1 MDNLIEQSAS
11 NITSLFQQSGRAD
24 LLYHN
29 LEHTREVSEAV
40 QLMCSHYELL
50 PEDEE
55 AVRIAAWWHDIGY
68 LYGPAETHETISAEK
83 ARIWLTA
90 HGAGEQ
96 LIRKVE
102 GCILAT
108 KMPQQ
113 PKSIA
118 EEIICDADLFHLGT
132 PEFGANS
139 KMLRKEIE
147 LLTGKEVK
155 GGDWRSST
163 IRLLEHHRYHTEF
176 ARNRL
181 EEGKQKNLEEL
192 LRRHEEKQRL
202 KASKEMGAAPEVA
215 AFPEAAA
222 KPAMPDARPQSKQKS
237 GFGIPKRG
245 IETMFRLTSRN
256 HMELSG
262 MADSKAN
269 IMISVNAIIIS
280 VVLSFMLRRLEDM
293 PHLLVPTL
301 ILLVVNITTIIFA
314 VLATRPNL
322 TKGYF
327 TRDDIIKKK
336 TNLLFFGN
344 FHKMGLED
352 FDWGMK
358 EMMKDREYLYS
369 SIIRDIYFLGKVLGW
384 KYYLLRMSYS
394 VFMYGLVIAILAFA
408 IAEVWIFTRA

>member
-1 MDNLIEQSAS
+1 
-11 NITSLFQQSGRAD
+11 
-24 LLYHN
+24 
-29 LEHTREVSEAV
+29 
-40 QLMCSHYELL
+40 
-50 PEDEE
+50 
-55 AVRIAAWWHDIGY
+55 
-68 LYGPAETHETISAEK
+68 
-83 ARIWLTA
+83 
-90 HGAGEQ
+90 
-96 LIRKVE
+96 
-102 GCILAT
+102 
-108 KMPQQ
+108 MPQQ
-113 PKSIA
+113 PKNLA

-147 LLTGKEVK
+147 LLTGKELK
-155 GGDWRSST
+155 GGDWRGST
-163 IRLLEHHRYHTEF
+163 IRLLEQHRYHTEF

-181 EEGKQKNLEEL
+181 EEGKQKNLEDL
-192 LRRHEEKQRL
+192 LHRQEEKQRL
-202 KASKEMGAAPEVA
+202 KALKAMGTAPR
-215 AFPEAAA
+215 EAAVPHEATA
-222 KPAMPDARPQSKQKS
+222 KPAVQDARSQSKQKS

-327 TRDDIIKKK
+327 TRDDIHKKK
-336 TNLLFFGN
+336 ANLLFFGN
-344 FHKMGLED
+344 FHKMGLDD

-369 SIIRDIYFLGKVLGW
+369 SIIRDIYFLGKVLGR

-408 IAEVWIFTRA
+408 IAELWIFSRA

>member
-1 MDNLIEQSAS
+1 MDNLIEQSSA
-11 NITSLFQQSGRAD
+11 NITSLFQQSGRPD

-68 LYGPAETHETISAEK
+68 LYGPAETHEGISAEK
-83 ARIWLTA
+83 ARTWLLA
-90 HGAGEQ
+90 HGAGEP
-96 LIRKVE
+96 LVRKVE

-113 PKSIA
+113 PKNMA

-132 PEFGANS
+132 PEFSTNS

-147 LLTGKEVK
+147 LLTGQELK

-181 EEGKQKNLEEL
+181 EEGKQKNLEDL
-192 LRRHEEKQRL
+192 VRRQEEKQRL
-202 KASKEMGAAPEVA
+202 KAANAISAAPHEPA
-215 AFPEAAA
+215 E
-222 KPAMPDARPQSKQKS
+222 KPAVPAARTQSKQKG

-327 TRDDIIKKK
+327 TQDDIHKKK
-336 TNLLFFGN
+336 ANLLFFGN

-369 SIIRDIYFLGKVLGW
+369 SIIRDIYFLGKVLGR

-408 IAEVWIFTRA
+408 LAEVWIFTRG

>member
-1 MDNLIEQSAS
+1 MDNLIEQSA
-11 NITSLFQQSGRAD
+11 TAVTTLYQQSGRTD

-29 LEHTREVSEAV
+29 IVHTREVAEAV
-40 QLMCSHYELL
+40 QLMCNHYDLQ
-50 PEDEE
+50 PEEE
-55 AVRIAAWWHDIGY
+55 AAVRIAAWWHDVGY
-68 LYGPAETHETISAEK
+68 LYGPAETHEALSADK
-83 ARIWLTA
+83 AREWLSA
-90 HGAGEQ
+90 HGAVET

-102 GCILAT
+102 GCIAAT
-108 KMPQQ
+108 RMPQGPRNLSEQ
-113 PKSIA
+113 
-118 EEIICDADLFHLGT
+118 IICDADLFHLGT

-147 LLTGKEVK
+147 LLTGKEIK
-155 GGDWRSST
+155 GADWRIST
-163 IRLLEHHRYHTEF
+163 IHLLEQHRYFTDF
-176 ARNRL
+176 ARHRL
-181 EEGKQKNLEEL
+181 EEGKQKNLENL
-192 LRRHEEKQRL
+192 LRKQEEKRVQREARE
-202 KASKEMGAAPEVA
+202 KSEATVFKEPDEKESGGAAAVK
-215 AFPEAAA
+215 A
-222 KPAMPDARPQSKQKS
+222 KN

-280 VVLSFMLRRLEDM
+280 VVLSLLLRRLEDM

-327 TRDDIIKKK
+327 SRDDIRAKKV
-336 TNLLFFGN
+336 NLLFFGN
-344 FHKMGLED
+344 FHKVGLDD

-358 EMMKDREYLYS
+358 EMMKDRDYLYS
-369 SIIRDIYFLGKVLGW
+369 SMIRDIYFLGKVLGV
-384 KYYLLRMSYS
+384 KYHLLRISYS
-394 VFMYGLVIAILAFA
+394 VFMFGLVLAVLAFA
-408 IAEVWIFTRA
+408 IAEIWLFNQS

>member
-11 NITSLFQQSGRAD
+11 HITSLFQQSGRTD

-29 LEHTREVSEAV
+29 LEHTREVCEAV

-50 PEDEE
+50 PEDEQ
-55 AVRIAAWWHDIGY
+55 AVRIAAWWHDVGY
-68 LYGPAETHETISAEK
+68 LYGPAETHEAISAEK
-83 ARIWLTA
+83 ARTWLSS
-90 HGAGEQ
+90 HGAGEP
-96 LIRKVE
+96 LILKVE
-102 GCILAT
+102 GCIQAT

-113 PKSIA
+113 PKSLA

-132 PEFGANS
+132 PEFSANS

-147 LLTGKEVK
+147 LLTGREVK
-155 GGDWRSST
+155 GSDWRSST
-163 IRLLEHHRYHTEF
+163 IRLLEQHRYHTEF
-176 ARNRL
+176 ARYRL

-192 LRRHEEKQRL
+192 LRRQEEKKRMKES
-202 KASKEMGAAPEVA
+202 KAMGMA
-215 AFPEAAA
+215 EAAA
-222 KPAMPDARPQSKQKS
+222 EKSTNPEARSQPKQKG

-327 TRDDIIKKK
+327 TRDDILQKKA
-336 TNLLFFGN
+336 NLLFFGN

-394 VFMYGLVIAILAFA
+394 VFMYGLIIAILAFG
-408 IAEVWIFTRA
+408 IAEVWLFTRG